1 MAGNT
6 FTPTASQ
13 RAAIEAPLGPAL
25 VLAGP
30 GAGKTYCLI
39 ERIRFLIEQLR
50 IEPARIHA
58 FTFTNKAAEEIEGRL
73 DDLGGRASLVK
84 RGTIH
89 AFCADV
95 LRQYGDHE
103 GLAPGFGIADEHY
116 QRAVLARLGFP
127 ARWHTSILCAFAL
140 HRLKGEDLSER
151 DARLLADY
159 VQRLER
165 RNMADFDM
173 LVVKAAHLLQTV
185 PDVAD
190 ELRARWD
197 YILVDEFQDLNQ
209 RQYEVVR
216 ALALRHRNVFAVGDD
231 EQSIFSWTG
240 ADTALFGVFRQD
252 FEIENP
258 ITLRDNHRC
267 PRQVFDLA
275 KSLVRRNPAG
285 LWAKEEIIAA
295 RETPW
300 PVRAVHFAD
309 ELLEGNWLLDDL
321 LADRDAHRRRWG
333 DYALLY
339 RRHEIGDLLEAQ
351 LIGAGIPCRLAQ
363 GRAIGDDPVIAYVVA
378 ALKVI
383 ADPGDDV
390 HQEGFLRVVLPPSL
404 LDLLRTKVETGAE
417 GLRAIMEAHART
429 LGKRDPNASKL
440 WRALFALRNLES
452 LGRKHE
458 DLTPLVEE
466 LLSQRVGVYR
476 TMLEDR
482 YEELSDP
489 LSYPDVTRLAER
501 LGHALDEGTMIWVEP
516 MNGLEIPLRELLKGV
531 GFTRF
536 GVGQRCPDDA
546 EAVRVAD
553 VPSCGIALGLFK
565 ALQLVAT
572 RVADTAF
579 RDFTAVDIE
588 TTDND
593 VGTAEIV
600 ELGAIRVRN
609 GVVEEPGYG
618 ELVKPRVAISPRA
631 TATHGITEAD
641 VADKPFFE
649 DVWPRFRDYC
659 GTDVLVAHNGFAF
672 DFPILERM
680 ITPLGGRRV
689 VTYDTLVLARELEP
703 GSRKL
708 KDLATRFQV
717 DAGQSH
723 RALDD
728 ARTLAHVFL
737 RLDAKRLERA
747 RKTALANLLDHLG
760 IAMALDTSGPA
771 SPAAREFIELRSA
784 TALYALGRYSDALE
798 QYRVQRELSGDPSL
812 PTVDDVI
819 ERLGGQRLMDRLRLE
834 RNADDRYPQAMA
846 RLRRLLASCSA
857 PLLEG
862 QIEQFL
868 ELVALSKHDGTEV
881 HQDRVSLL
889 TLHSTKGLEFSRVY
903 VVGVEDSELPGGT
916 QHKPAATKDVEEGRR
931 LLYVGMT
938 RTKDRLVLTRAA
950 MRGDLPTGGIQ
961 FLAEMGIKPETADG
975 RRATG
980 PTGQP
985 RPGLL

>member
-1 MAGNT
+1 MT
-6 FTPTASQ
+6 DFRPTASQ

-39 ERIRFLIEQLR
+39 ERIRFLIERMRLEPSR
-50 IEPARIHA
+50 IQA
-58 FTFTNKAAEEIEGRL
+58 FTFTNKAAEEIRGRL
-73 DDLGGRASLVK
+73 DDLGGAASLVK

-89 AFCADV
+89 AFCADI
-95 LRQYGDHE
+95 LRQHGHHE
-103 GLAPGFGIADEHY
+103 GLERGFGIADENY
-116 QRAVLARLGFP
+116 QRAVLSRLGQP
-127 ARWHTSILCAFAL
+127 ARFHTSILGAFAL
-140 HRLKGEDLSER
+140 HRLKDEPLSDR
-151 DARLLADY
+151 DARVYPDY
-159 VQRLER
+159 VKRLER

-173 LVVKAAHLLQTV
+173 LVAKAAHLLQTV
-185 PDVAD
+185 PEVA
-190 ELRARWD
+190 EEVRAQWD
-197 YILVDEFQDLNQ
+197 YILVDEFQDLNP
-209 RQYEVVR
+209 RQYEVVK
-216 ALALRHRNVFAVGDD
+216 ALAKEHRNVFAVGDD

-240 ADTALFGVFRQD
+240 ADTTLFNVFKND
-252 FEIENP
+252 FAIEAP

-275 KSLVRRNPAG
+275 KSLVRRNPPG
-285 LWAKEEIIAA
+285 PWTKEEILATK
-295 RETPW
+295 ETSH
-300 PVRAVHFAD
+300 PVRAFNFGD
-309 ELLEGNWLLDDL
+309 ELLEGDWLLDDL
-321 LADRDAHRRRWG
+321 QTDRLSNKLRWG
-333 DYALLY
+333 DFAVLY
-339 RRHEIGDLLEAQ
+339 RRHEIGDFIEAS
-351 LIGAGIPCRLAQ
+351 LIGAGIPCRLAL
-363 GRAIGDDPVIAYVVA
+363 GRAVGDDPVIAYVVA

-383 ADPGDDV
+383 ADPTDDV
-390 HQEGFLRVVLPPSL
+390 NQEEFLRVVLPPSL
-404 LDLLRTKVETGAE
+404 LDLLRTKVEQDAS
-417 GLRAIMEAHART
+417 GLRGQMEAHART

-452 LGRKHE
+452 LGRTHE
-458 DLTPLVEE
+458 TLIGLVEE

-489 LSYPDVTRLAER
+489 LSHSDATRLAER
-501 LGHALDEGTMIWVEP
+501 LGQALDKGKMVWVEP
-516 MNGLEIPLRELLKGV
+516 LNGLEIPLRELLKGV

-536 GVGQRCPDDA
+536 GLGRECPDEA
-546 EAVRVAD
+546 EPIRASD
-553 VPSCGIALGLFK
+553 TPSLGIALGLFK

-579 RDFTAVDIE
+579 RNFTAVDIE

-593 VGTAEIV
+593 VKSAEIV
-600 ELGAIRVRN
+600 ELGAVRVRN
-609 GVVEEPGYG
+609 GVIDERGFG
-618 ELVKPRVAISPRA
+618 ELVKPRVPISPRA
-631 TATHGITEAD
+631 TATHGITEAE
-641 VADKPFFE
+641 VADKPHFE

-659 GTDVLVAHNGFAF
+659 GDDILVAHNGFAF

-680 ITPLGGRRV
+680 IAPLGGKQS

-708 KDLATRFQV
+708 KDLAGRFLI
-717 DAGQSH
+717 DTGQSH

-728 ARTLAHVFL
+728 SRTLAQVFL
-737 RLDAKRLERA
+737 RLDGKRLERS

-760 IAMALDTSGPA
+760 IALALDVPGSDQK
-771 SPAAREFIELRSA
+771 AALEFVELRSA

-798 QYRVQRELSGDPSL
+798 QYRVQRELAIDPSL
-812 PTVDDVI
+812 PTMDDVI
-819 ERLGGQRLMDRLRLE
+819 ERLGGRTLMDRLRLE
-834 RNADDRYPQAMA
+834 RSADDRYPQAMS
-846 RLRRLLASCSA
+846 RLRRLLAGCDA
-857 PLLEG
+857 PLLQG

-916 QHKPAATKDVEEGRR
+916 QHKPAMKKDIEEGRR

-938 RTKDRLVLTRAA
+938 RTKERLVLTRTIK
-950 MRGDLPTGGIQ
+950 RGDLPTGGIQ
-961 FLAEMGIKPETADG
+961 FLAEMGIKPESVD
-975 RRATG
+975 RRRETG
-980 PTGQP
+980 SNG
-985 RPGLL
+985 GSVG